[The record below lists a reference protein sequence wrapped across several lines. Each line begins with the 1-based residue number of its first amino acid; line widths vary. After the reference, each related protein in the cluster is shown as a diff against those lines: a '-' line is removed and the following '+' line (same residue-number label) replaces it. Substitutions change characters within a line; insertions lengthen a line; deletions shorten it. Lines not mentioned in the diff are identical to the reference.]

1 MGKRK
6 LPFGYRMEMGKIALQ
21 LHEAET
27 VQFIFQ
33 QYIDGA
39 SFRELVY
46 ALNGRGVPYITGKPW
61 NKNMVARILADARYA
76 GADGC
81 PTVVEKSDLQKAEK
95 RRMEKQ
101 RPSQQTDAQ
110 KVLRQLSCRTATK
123 SMEQQVLDLMN
134 SLVGRPEKL
143 HIQTV
148 CTDGDQCGELKIQL
162 DKTMAIY
169 PIDEELARSLILKLA
184 AARYRMIGSLE
195 YETERLQQI
204 FAAAKPMETLDAEL
218 LKSTVSSIHLQE
230 NGAVC
235 LELKNHQIISR

>member
-1 MGKRK
+1 
-6 LPFGYRMEMGKIALQ
+6 
-21 LHEAET
+21 
-27 VQFIFQ
+27 
-33 QYIDGA
+33 
-39 SFRELVY
+39 
-46 ALNGRGVPYITGKPW
+46 
-61 NKNMVARILADARYA
+61 
-76 GADGC
+76 
-81 PTVVEKSDLQKAEK
+81 
-95 RRMEKQ
+95 MEKQ
-101 RPSQQTDAQ
+101 RPAQKTDAQ
-110 KVLRQLSCRTATK
+110 KVLRQLRCRTVTK
-123 SMEQQVLDLMN
+123 SMDQQVLDLMN

-169 PIDEELARSLILKLA
+169 PIDEELARSLILKHA
-184 AARYRMIGSLE
+184 AARYSMIGSLE
-195 YETERLQQI
+195 YETERLQRI